1 MFNLCETP
9 EISVRILFFILYL
22 QFMVFIAEY
31 NSVMSNPNSTKR
43 RIFDG
48 TSERELMKAMS
59 TYLNQTGAGDYNLP
73 TLIGD
78 KIAVSTKKTN
88 PNWSFQS
95 RTALAWFP

>member
-1 MFNLCETP
+1 
-9 EISVRILFFILYL
+9 
-22 QFMVFIAEY
+22 
-31 NSVMSNPNSTKR
+31 
-43 RIFDG
+43 
-48 TSERELMKAMS
+48 MKAMS